1 MSKEDIVTMVGFG
14 VATLTPWLSWM
25 GWIVAGGAWLLV
37 LRLFYS
43 TRKANLDELR
53 EANREALATID
64 RMEPI
69 VGRYAAMDAHNK
81 ELQKDVEGLIA
92 VNKAQDRTIELQAQ
106 MLDRMEAK
114 QAELMATVKRLES
127 RVDNLRDTLATI
139 SRLHPE
145 IPTSLLKWDE

>member
-1 MSKEDIVTMVGFG
+1 MIAVAGFG
-14 VATLTPWLSWM
+14 VATLAPWLSWM

-43 TRKANLDELR
+43 TRKANLNALV

-81 ELQKDVEGLIA
+81 ELQKDIEGLIA
-92 VNKAQDRTIELQAQ
+92 VNKAQDRTIELQSQ
-106 MLDRMEAK
+106 MIDRMEKA
-114 QAELMATVKRLES
+114 QGELMRKVEEQGKRIEW
-127 RVDNLRDTLATI
+127 LRDQMATLA
-139 SRLHPE
+139 RLHPE

>member
-1 MSKEDIVTMVGFG
+1 MAGFG

-43 TRKANLDELR
+43 TRKANLNALV

-92 VNKAQDRTIELQAQ
+92 VNKAQDRTIELQSQ
-106 MLDRMEAK
+106 TIDRMEKA
-114 QAELMATVKRLES
+114 QGELMRKVEEQGKMITH
-127 RVDNLRDTLATI
+127 LRDTLTI
-139 SRLHPE
+139 IVQRHPE
-145 IPTSLLKWDE
+145 IPNALLNWDK